1 MSPTSRSVA
10 ALVSL
15 CVWALPAGAQE
26 IQVPSQDVL
35 GSRAL
40 VPPRLAQPMVTLTQA
55 VEVTIRQSAEIRR
68 SVQTF
73 LEATGRARETKG
85 LFDLTLSSAPNLA
98 ITRVQL
104 TPFLLQNEVN
114 KRFIIT
120 TVANEFTSLTVIL
133 RQLIA
138 QTSTGVPQC
147 PPNLNVSSPAVNLQ
161 GLSPTQTAILGLSR
175 YLGSTVL
182 INLNGL
188 PQTGMLTSTGITTG
202 LDLGD
207 ICSKPL
213 DPLLTPDAFGGI
225 LKQIDESGGLGLNG
239 VLTSVSQIP
248 LEMRE
253 LEAQITETVS
263 YLATLAL
270 DRLGPVPEDQLTKNI
285 SLNITGSKLFRNGI
299 SVDGTFLIESQEQNF
314 VDKPLDP
321 GFGGMGLPNEFFS
334 SASADLIVPLLH
346 GRGAVSTAAP
356 ERAAGRIAAAAR
368 EQLRHDVTDSVFGTV
383 VAYINLA
390 AAQETARLL
399 DESAARNQQILMVT
413 QQRATAGDLPGFEV
427 GRVQAQVATIAG
439 EAAAARAA
447 VQTARLSLASA
458 MGVAVTTLGEAPLP
472 QDMLTTALAELPDT
486 KADIDRARLARR
498 DARAARLRQDAAD
511 ILAAGARADQRRTVN
526 VTLTGGFTNLYDSPL
541 FQYLPDGSIL
551 QTTPVPVAL
560 VSGAPPAAATLPPV
574 RYYDPRGFFRS
585 ITGRY
590 TPYGSVTLT
599 WQLPFGNNAAKG
611 RAVQADANLREAAI
625 QSTDLSRV
633 IDHSVI
639 ASSDDVRRA
648 GNAVLASQTA
658 VQSDNTLLA
667 TILQLIQT
675 GDRTIIDTLLTE
687 ETITSDQ
694 LQLVARRQAYLT
706 ALARLKFDA
715 ASLVTFEHE
724 GTSDEQLRFLPTDF
738 VGR

>member
-1 MSPTSRSVA
+1 MSTSRSVA

-26 IQVPSQDVL
+26 IQVPSKDVL
-35 GSRAL
+35 ASR
-40 VPPRLAQPMVTLTQA
+40 VFDPPRLAQPMVTLSQA
-55 VEVTIRQSAEIRR
+55 VELTIRQSAAIRR
-68 SVQTF
+68 SAQTL
-73 LEATGRARETKG
+73 LEATARARESRG

-104 TPFLLQNEVN
+104 TPFLVTQEIN

-138 QTSTGVPQC
+138 QTSTGVPRC
-147 PPNLNVSSPAVNLQ
+147 PANVDITSPAVDLTR
-161 GLSPTQTAILGLSR
+161 LDPTQIAILGLSR
-175 YLGSTVL
+175 NLGSTVL
-182 INLNGL
+182 VNFNGL
-188 PQTGMLTSTGITTG
+188 PQTATLTATGITTG
-202 LDLGD
+202 LNLGD
-207 ICSKPL
+207 ICTRPI
-213 DPLLTPDAFGGI
+213 DPLLTPDAFGGV

-239 VLTSVSQIP
+239 VLTSAGQIP
-248 LEMRE
+248 LELRR
-253 LEAQITETVS
+253 LEEQITETVA
-263 YLATLAL
+263 YRAQLAL
-270 DRLGPVPEDQLTKNI
+270 DKLGPVPEDQLTKKVDFNF
-285 SLNITGSKLFRNGI
+285 TGSKLFRNGV
-299 SVDGTFLIESQEQNF
+299 SADGTFQIESQEQNF

-321 GFGGMGLPNEFFS
+321 GFGGLGLPNEFFS
-334 SASADLIVPLLH
+334 SVSGDLIIPLFH
-346 GRGAVSTAAP
+346 GRGSVSTAAS

-399 DESAARNQQILMVT
+399 DESAARNQQILTLT
-413 QQRATAGDLPGFEV
+413 QQRATAGDIPGFEV
-427 GRVQAQVATIAG
+427 GRVQAQVATLAG
-439 EAAAARAA
+439 AAAQARAA
-447 VQTARLSLASA
+447 VQTARLSLAAA
-458 MGVAVTTLGEAPLP
+458 MGVAVTSLGEAPLT
-472 QDMLTTALAELPDT
+472 QDLVTSALAELPET
-486 KADIDRARLARR
+486 KADLDRARMARR

-526 VTLTGGFTNLYDSPL
+526 VKLTGGFTNLYDSPL
-541 FQYLPDGSIL
+541 FQYIPDGTIL
-551 QTTPVPVAL
+551 QTTPVPVAQI
-560 VSGAPPAAATLPPV
+560 SGAPPGKVTLPPV
-574 RYYDPRGFFRS
+574 RYYDPRGTYRS
-585 ITGRY
+585 LTNRY
-590 TPYGSVTLT
+590 TPYATVTVA
-599 WQLPFGNNAAKG
+599 WQLPFGNNGARG

-639 ASSDDVRRA
+639 ASSEDVRRA
-648 GNAVLASQTA
+648 ASAVLATQAA

-687 ETITSDQ
+687 ESITGDQ

-724 GTSDEQLRFLPTDF
+724 GTSDEQMRFLTTDF